1 MASISSVILKNVV
14 NELQSNVAAE
24 MTRFQQ
30 HISAL
35 DAIIRHSTVD
45 TVSITTTANNNVSA
59 SNTVSA
65 NNNVSASNTLPE
77 SNKNS
82 VERNEIVDI
91 QNNISYVRDTIDKQT
106 YVLDTMSTAVS
117 SEINKLKDDYK
128 AMNTNVAQS
137 FEVLGNAFNQ
147 QVERI
152 MSLEAKYNA
161 LESRV
166 AALTVNNVVAK
177 ECIEHKTNIIME
189 SPEEIIKD
197 TTTPPNTPSSSE
209 CEDSEPDIEDSNIHY
224 ESEAEPDIEDVI
236 EEEEETKVEEEKK
249 ELVEVKAEVE
259 ADVEEEEAEAEEEE
273 AEEEAEEEEAEVE
286 YEEVTYKGNTYYVD
300 PDNIA
305 YTMDDEGSLN
315 EDPVGVWVPEK
326 KIVRF
331 YKK

>member
-30 HISAL
+30 QISAL

-45 TVSITTTANNNVSA
+45 TTTEVNTVAA
-59 SNTVSA
+59 SNT
-65 NNNVSASNTLPE
+65 
-77 SNKNS
+77 NS
-82 VERNEIVDI
+82 VERDEIVDI

-106 YVLDTMSTAVS
+106 YVLDTMNTAVS
-117 SEINKLKDDYK
+117 SELNKLKDDYK
-128 AMNTNVAQS
+128 AINTNVAQS

-177 ECIEHKTNIIME
+177 ECIEHKTDIIME
-189 SPEEIIKD
+189 SPEEIIKE
-197 TTTPPNTPSSSE
+197 TTTPHNTPSSSE
-209 CEDSEPDIEDSNIHY
+209 CADSEPDIEDSNIHY
-224 ESEAEPDIEDVI
+224 ESEAEPDIE
-236 EEEEETKVEEEKK
+236 EEEEAEEKQK
-249 ELVEVKAEVE
+249 PVEVD
-259 ADVEEEEAEAEEEE
+259 ADVEEEQEDVAEEEE
-273 AEEEAEEEEAEVE
+273 AEEEQEEVEEEEEAEVE
-286 YEEVTYKGNTYYVD
+286 YEEVTYKDNTYYVD

-305 YTMDDEGSLN
+305 YTMDDEGALN

>member
-30 HISAL
+30 QISAL

-45 TVSITTTANNNVSA
+45 TTTEVNTVAA
-59 SNTVSA
+59 SNT
-65 NNNVSASNTLPE
+65 
-77 SNKNS
+77 NS
-82 VERNEIVDI
+82 VERDEIVDI

-106 YVLDTMSTAVS
+106 YVLDTMNTAVS
-117 SEINKLKDDYK
+117 SELNKLKDDYK

-147 QVERI
+147 QVDRL

-177 ECIEHKTNIIME
+177 ECIEHKTDIIME
-189 SPEEIIKD
+189 SPEEIIKE
-197 TTTPPNTPSSSE
+197 TTTPNNTPSSSE
-209 CEDSEPDIEDSNIHY
+209 CADSEPDIEDSNINY
-224 ESEAEPDIEDVI
+224 ESEAEPDIE
-236 EEEEETKVEEEKK
+236 
-249 ELVEVKAEVE
+249 
-259 ADVEEEEAEAEEEE
+259 EEEEAEVEEEKEEPVEVKIEVEEEQEDAEEEE
-273 AEEEAEEEEAEVE
+273 AEEEQEEVEEEEEEAEVE
-286 YEEVTYKGNTYYVD
+286 YEEVTYKGNTYYID